1 MYITLSQKIT
11 DKLRQRILSAHYAPG
26 HRLEE
31 IPLSQEW
38 GVSRTPVRAALA
50 ALVNTGLL
58 DYQPKRGYEVS
69 HFNEKIILD
78 AYEVRATLEG
88 MACRKATENGL
99 SKEQLTH
106 LQRQLE
112 IGDQILG
119 SGLLAE
125 AEIEP
130 YQSMNV
136 EFHQTIIDVAD
147 SSWISRFIRETH
159 EIPLV
164 SQRTILWHDHAVIF
178 RSHDDHHRILDAI
191 RLGQQT
197 RADELMREHI
207 YFAGMFML
215 KNLHLIYGGDVNPS
229 VAADPNLSQFSRRE
243 RASSS

>member
-50 ALVNTGLL
+50 SLANTGLL
-58 DYQPKRGYEVS
+58 DYQPKRGYVVS
-69 HFNEKIILD
+69 QFGEKILLD
-78 AYEVRATLEG
+78 AYEARATLEG
-88 MACRKATENGL
+88 LACRKATENGL
-99 SKEQLTH
+99 SKEHLTF

-112 IGDQILG
+112 IGDRILG
-119 SGLLAE
+119 TGRLPE
-125 AEIEP
+125 DEIGP
-130 YQSMNV
+130 YQRMNV
-136 EFHQTIIDVAD
+136 DFHQTIIEVANN
-147 SSWISRFIRETH
+147 SWISRFVRETH

-164 SQRTILWHDHAVIF
+164 SQRTMLWHDYAVIC

-191 RLGQQT
+191 MLGQHA
-197 RADELMREHI
+197 RAEELMREHI

-215 KNLHLIYGGDVNPS
+215 KNIHLIYGAHANPRS
-229 VAADPNLSQFSRRE
+229 SGSRITLE
-243 RASSS
+243 NKFEIA